1 MLIILPILI
10 LVIVLTA
17 LVVIYVLLVKAT
29 YGHLYG
35 NFASTL
41 TAKSR
46 QAAPAPVSVVD
57 VVEPIETSSI
67 EDDISDDTKESE
79 PEKEAYVS
87 AFADDSCESDDET
100 ETQESEYLPLN

>member
-17 LVVIYVLLVKAT
+17 LVVMYVLLVKAT

-46 QAAPAPVSVVD
+46 QAAPVSVVD
-57 VVEPIETSSI
+57 VVEPIETSSV
-67 EDDISDDTKESE
+67 EDDISDDTKESKL
-79 PEKEAYVS
+79 EKEAYVPV
-87 AFADDSCESDDET
+87 FADDSYEIDDET
-100 ETQESEYLPLN
+100 KIQKSESSPLN

>member
-17 LVVIYVLLVKAT
+17 LVVMYVLLVKAT

-46 QAAPAPVSVVD
+46 QAAPVSVVD
-57 VVEPIETSSI
+57 VVEPIETSSV

-79 PEKEAYVS
+79 PEKEAYVP

>member
-1 MLIILPILI
+1 MLIILPIFI
-10 LVIVLTA
+10 LVIVLIA
-17 LVVIYVLLVKAT
+17 LVVMYVLLVKAT

-46 QAAPAPVSVVD
+46 QATPVSVAD
-57 VVEPIETSSI
+57 VVEPIEILSV

-79 PEKEAYVS
+79 PEKEAYVP

-100 ETQESEYLPLN
+100 ETQESEPLPLN

>member
-1 MLIILPILI
+1 MLIILPIFI
-10 LVIVLTA
+10 LVIVLIA
-17 LVVIYVLLVKAT
+17 LVVMYVLLVKAT

-41 TAKSR
+41 TVKSR
-46 QAAPAPVSVVD
+46 QATPVSVAD
-57 VVEPIETSSI
+57 VVEPIEILSV

-79 PEKEAYVS
+79 PEKEAYVP

-100 ETQESEYLPLN
+100 ETQESEPLPLN

>member
-1 MLIILPILI
+1 MIILPILI

-29 YGHLYG
+29 YGHLYE

-46 QAAPAPVSVVD
+46 QAAPVSVVD
-57 VVEPIETSSI
+57 VVEPIETSSV

-79 PEKEAYVS
+79 PDEEVYIP
-87 AFADDSCESDDET
+87 AFADDEI
-100 ETQESEYLPLN
+100 ETQKSEPLPLN